1 MHQPTDNV
9 GGPDDHPSVRPARLS
24 VPPSSVVDMEE
35 RWSTEHVLSLAPDQA
50 SRKAA
55 GKLSAPAPWSE
66 AGWGQG
72 ALWGLCKGSG
82 STPYR
87 TVVELATPAY
97 NCSCPSRKFPC
108 KHALGLLLLWSGSPE
123 AVAESAAPP
132 EWAAE
137 WLDGRQ
143 QTAERRAAKAE
154 AVAADPDAA
163 RRRAEKRSARVAA
176 GAQELRLR
184 LADRVRHGL
193 ADQTSAVGG
202 WSEVAARMV
211 DAQAPGLASRVRELD
226 STPQEGLLAEY
237 ALLHLLAGAYGRIGG
252 LPEPLAATVRARVGF
267 TTDTAELLAGPT
279 VRDRWLV
286 LGSRTV
292 APEGAADGGLTTRRI
307 WLRGAK
313 TGRPALLLAFGR
325 PGQAPDL
332 ALPTGRLLESELAFH
347 PGARPLRAV
356 LGTRYGAPEPGPA
369 GPPVGLSPDEAVAAY
384 GAAVADDPW
393 LESWPVVLSG
403 VVPVLGSEGWHLT
416 DGRHTLPIRRGSAPE
431 SALWRLAAVSAGHP
445 VTLFGEYGHAGF
457 APVTAWGQDGRPTG
471 VAQ

>member
-1 MHQPTDNV
+1 
-9 GGPDDHPSVRPARLS
+9 
-24 VPPSSVVDMEE
+24 MEE

-50 SRKAA
+50 SCKAA
-55 GKLSAPAPWSE
+55 GKLSAPAPWSQT
-66 AGWGQG
+66 GWGQG
-72 ALWGLCKGSG
+72 ALWGQCRGSG

-87 TVVELATPAY
+87 TVVELTTPAY
-97 NCSCPSRKFPC
+97 KCTCPSRKFPC

-123 AVAESAAPP
+123 AVAEAAEPP

-137 WLDGRQ
+137 WLNGRQ
-143 QTAERRAAKAE
+143 QRSEQAVQRRTAKAE
-154 AVAADPDAA
+154 AADPAA
-163 RRRAEKRSARVAA
+163 ALRRADRRAARVAA

-193 ADQTSAVGG
+193 ADHTAATGG
-202 WSEVAARMV
+202 WGEVAARMV

-226 STPQEGLLAEY
+226 DTPQQGLLAEY
-237 ALLHLLAGAYGRIGG
+237 ALLHLLAGAYGRVEQ
-252 LPEPLAATVRARVGF
+252 LPDPLAATVRARVGF
-267 TTDTAELLAGPT
+267 TTETAELLAGPT

-286 LGSRTV
+286 LGTRDTSDER
-292 APEGAADGGLTTRRI
+292 LTTRRL

-332 ALPTGRLLESELAFH
+332 ALPTGRLLEAELAFH
-347 PGARPLRAV
+347 PGVRPLRAV
-356 LGTRYGAPEPGPA
+356 LGTRYGAPETGPA
-369 GPPVGLSPDEAVAAY
+369 EAPAGLSVTEAVAEY

-393 LESWPVVLSG
+393 LESWPTTLSG
-403 VVPVLGSEGWHLT
+403 VVPVLGSDGWQLT
-416 DGRHTLPIRRGSAPE
+416 DGRHGVPVRRGSAPE

-457 APVTAWGQDGRPTG
+457 APVTAWGHDHRPTG